1 MKKFVFLMAALFAGS
16 MAFAQTEEKAEAVDQ
31 YGNKVNIKAL
41 EASSRDGI
49 LVFESKDKD
58 YKFWFDSRVQ
68 VDFGHYFGEQIWA
81 DPIGDGASIRR
92 ARLAVKAQITK
103 DWYGEVD
110 MELANGSFELKDA
123 IVRYNGL
130 KNFQFS
136 VGSQKPDFSLSRNTS
151 SRYLEFM
158 ERPMVV
164 NAFAPSRHL
173 GIFGKYSNKYFFGS
187 ASILFQEIE
196 GQETRDY
203 VESNN
208 KDYGMDEGLS
218 YVGKIV
224 VRPLNEPD
232 YGIHIGGA
240 IMYDAPKTSD
250 EMGVYGGTRF
260 SCRNATNISRKKYID
275 TDDIKNTKFNLIA
288 TAELAGH
295 VDGLRVES
303 AWMSDW
309 TYMDPEKVILD
320 RPYHFQGWYVEGGYL
335 LFGGKQSYDSDGAK
349 FNRVRTGRSWG
360 DIELALKYEFLDMN
374 DYKGRL
380 ADQAIYGGS
389 ADLFGAALNFYFGKN
404 IKMALNYQYVN
415 NDRYANGKG
424 KLYVGLDAEGNPT
437 KDFTKVVN
445 EAGKAGVNYHMLLAR
460 FQVAF

>member
-1 MKKFVFLMAALFAGS
+1 MKKTVLMLAALVLGS
-16 MAFAQTEEKAEAVDQ
+16 MAFAQTEKAQAVDQ
-31 YGNKVNIKAL
+31 YGNTVDVKTL

-68 VDFGHYFGEQIWA
+68 VDFGHYFGAQEWA
-81 DPIGDGASIRR
+81 DPIGSGASIRR
-92 ARLAVKAQITK
+92 ARFAVKTQITP

-130 KNFQFS
+130 QNWQFS

-151 SRYLEFM
+151 SRYLEFL

-164 NAFAPSRHL
+164 SAFAPSRHL
-173 GIFGKYSNKYFFGS
+173 GIFGKYTNKYFFGS

-196 GQETRDY
+196 GQETRDF
-203 VESNN
+203 VENNN
-208 KDYGMDEGLS
+208 KSYGMDEGLS
-218 YVGKIV
+218 YIAKAV
-224 VRPLNEPD
+224 VRPINEPD
-232 YGIHIGGA
+232 LGIHVGGA
-240 IMYDAPKTSD
+240 VMYDTPKTSD
-250 EMGVYGGTRF
+250 EMGVYSGTRF

-275 TDDIKNTKFNLIA
+275 TDDIKDTHHNLIA
-288 TAELAGH
+288 TAELACH
-295 VDGLRVES
+295 VDGLRLES
-303 AWMSDW
+303 AWLSDW
-309 TYMDPEKVILD
+309 TYMKPETNIND
-320 RPYHFQGWYVEGGYL
+320 PYHFQGWYVEGGCL
-335 LFGGKQSYDSDGAK
+335 LLGGKQSYDSDGAK

-374 DYKGRL
+374 DYEGR
-380 ADQAIYGGS
+380 AAEQAIYGGS
-389 ADLFGAALNFYFGKN
+389 AELYGAALNFYLGKN
-404 IKMALNYQYVN
+404 VKMALNYQYVN

-424 KLYVGLDAEGNPT
+424 KLYCGLDAEGNAT
-437 KDFTKVVN
+437 KDFTKVAAPDG
-445 EAGKAGVNYHMLLAR
+445 EAGVNYHMLLAR

>member
-275 TDDIKNTKFNLIA
+275 TDDIKNTKYNLIA

>member
-1 MKKFVFLMAALFAGS
+1 MKKLSLLMAALFIIGTV
-16 MAFAQTEEKAEAVDQ
+16 AFAQKPGQETDQ
-31 YGNKVNIKAL
+31 YGNIVDKKEL
-41 EASSRDGI
+41 ESTERDGI

-68 VDFGHYFGEQIWA
+68 VDFGHYFGAQDWA

-92 ARLAVKAQITK
+92 ARFAVKTQITPE
-103 DWYGEVD
+103 WYGEVD

-173 GIFGKYSNKYFFGS
+173 GIFAKYSDKLIFAS
-187 ASILFQEIE
+187 ASVLFQEIE

-203 VESNN
+203 VEDNN
-208 KDYGMDEGLS
+208 KSYGMDEGLS
-218 YVGKIV
+218 YVAKVV
-224 VRPLNEPD
+224 VRPINLENI
-232 YGIHIGGA
+232 GIHVGGA
-240 IMYDAPKTSD
+240 IMYDQPKTSD
-250 EMGVYGGTRF
+250 EMGVYNGTRF

-275 TDDIKNTKFNLIA
+275 TDDIKNTDHNLIA

-295 VDGLRVES
+295 YDGLRIES

-309 TYMDPEKVILD
+309 TYMDPEKVVLD
-320 RPYHFQGWYVEGGYL
+320 KPYHFQGWYVEGGYL
-335 LFGGKQSYDSDGAK
+335 LFGGKQSYDEAGAK
-349 FNRVRTGRSWG
+349 FNRVRTGKNWG
-360 DIELALKYEFLDMN
+360 DVELALKYEFLDMN
-374 DYKGRL
+374 DYEGRGAL
-380 ADQAIYGGS
+380 AIYGGS
-389 ADLFGAALNFYFGKN
+389 AELYGAALNFYLGKN
-404 IKMALNYQYVN
+404 TKIALNYQYVN

-424 KLYVGLDAEGNPT
+424 KLYCGLDAEGNAT
-437 KDFTKVVN
+437 KDFTQVAAPDG
-445 EAGKAGVNYHMLLAR
+445 EAGVNYHMLLAR

>member
-1 MKKFVFLMAALFAGS
+1 MKKTVLLLAALVLGS
-16 MAFAQTEEKAEAVDQ
+16 MAFAQTEDKAKAVDQ
-31 YGNKVNIKAL
+31 YGNTVDVKSVS
-41 EASSRDGI
+41 ASSRDGI
-49 LVFESKDKD
+49 MVFESKDKD
-58 YKFWFDSRVQ
+58 YKLWFDSRVQ
-68 VDFGHYFGEQIWA
+68 VDFGHYFGAQEWA
-81 DPIGDGASIRR
+81 DPIGDGASVRR
-92 ARLAVKAQITK
+92 ARFAVKTQITP

-123 IVRYNGL
+123 LVRYTGL
-130 KNFQFS
+130 ENWQFN
-136 VGSQKPDFSLSRNTS
+136 VGSMKPDFSMSRNTS

-173 GIFGKYSNKYFFGS
+173 GVFGKYTNKYVFAG

-203 VESNN
+203 VEANN

-218 YVGKIV
+218 YVGKVV
-224 VRPLNEPD
+224 VRPINEPD
-232 YGIHIGGA
+232 YGIHVGGA
-240 IMYDAPKTSD
+240 VMYDQPKTSD
-250 EMGVYGGTRF
+250 EMGVYNGTRF

-275 TDDIKNTKFNLIA
+275 TDDIKNTDHNLIA

-295 VDGLRVES
+295 VNGLRIES

-309 TYMDPEKVILD
+309 TYMDPEKVVLD
-320 RPYHFQGWYVEGGYL
+320 KPYHFQGWYVEGGYL
-335 LFGGKQSYDSDGAK
+335 LLGGKQSYDSDGAK
-349 FNRVRTGRSWG
+349 FNRVRNGRSWG

-374 DYKGRL
+374 DYEGRGE
-380 ADQAIYGGS
+380 QAIYGGS
-389 ADLFGAALNFYFGKN
+389 AELYGAALNFYFTKN
-404 IKMALNYQYVN
+404 VKIALNYQYVN

-424 KLYVGLDAEGNPT
+424 KLYCGLDAEGNAT
-437 KDFTKVVN
+437 KDFTKVAAADG
-445 EAGKAGVNYHMLLAR
+445 EAGVNYHMLLAR

>member
-1 MKKFVFLMAALFAGS
+1 MKKILLLTTALLLMGAT
-16 MAFAQTEEKAEAVDQ
+16 AFAQTEKQAIDQ
-31 YGNKVNIKAL
+31 YGNTVDVKAL

-49 LVFESKDKD
+49 LVFESKNKD

-68 VDFGHYFGEQIWA
+68 VDFGAYFGQQEWA
-81 DPIGDGASIRR
+81 DPIGNGASIRR
-92 ARLAVKAQITK
+92 ARFAVKTQITK

-130 KNFQFS
+130 KNWQFS

-164 NAFAPSRHL
+164 SAFAPSRHL
-173 GIFGKYSNKYFFGS
+173 GVFAKYTNKYFFGS

-203 VESNN
+203 VETNN

-218 YVGKIV
+218 YLGKIV
-224 VRPLNEPD
+224 VRPVNEED

-240 IMYDAPKTSD
+240 IMYDSPKTSD
-250 EMGVYGGTRF
+250 EMGVYSATRF

-275 TDDIKNTKFNLIA
+275 TDDIKNTHHNLIA

-295 VDGLRVES
+295 YDGLRLEG
-303 AWMSDW
+303 AWLSDW
-309 TYMDPEKVILD
+309 TYMKPEVGITT
-320 RPYHFQGWYVEGGYL
+320 PYHFQGWYVEGGYL

-349 FNRVRTGRSWG
+349 FNRIRNGRSWG
-360 DIELALKYEFLDMN
+360 DVELALKYEFIDMN
-374 DYKGRL
+374 DYKGRPT
-380 ADQAIYGGS
+380 DQAIFGGS
-389 ADLFGAALNFYFGKN
+389 AELYGAALNFYFAKN
-404 IKMALNYQYVN
+404 VKIALNYQYVN

-424 KLYVGLDAEGNPT
+424 KLFVGLDADGNPT
-437 KDFTKVVN
+437 KDFTKVV
-445 EAGKAGVNYHMLLAR
+445 ADDGKAGVNYHMLLAR

>member
-1 MKKFVFLMAALFAGS
+1 MKKILLLTTALLLMGAT
-16 MAFAQTEEKAEAVDQ
+16 AFAQTEKQAIDQ
-31 YGNKVNIKAL
+31 YGNTVDVKAL

-49 LVFESKDKD
+49 LVFESKNKD

-68 VDFGHYFGEQIWA
+68 VDFGAYFGQQEWA
-81 DPIGDGASIRR
+81 DPIGNGASIRR
-92 ARLAVKAQITK
+92 ARFAVKTQITK

-130 KNFQFS
+130 KNWQFS

-164 NAFAPSRHL
+164 SAFAPSRHL
-173 GIFGKYSNKYFFGS
+173 GVFAKYTNKYFFGS

-203 VESNN
+203 VEANN

-218 YVGKIV
+218 YLGKIV
-224 VRPLNEPD
+224 VRPVNEED

-240 IMYDAPKTSD
+240 IMYDSPKTSD
-250 EMGVYGGTRF
+250 EMGVYSATRF

-275 TDDIKNTKFNLIA
+275 TDDIKNTHHNLIA

-295 VDGLRVES
+295 YDGLRLEG
-303 AWMSDW
+303 AWLSDW
-309 TYMDPEKVILD
+309 TYMKPEVGITT
-320 RPYHFQGWYVEGGYL
+320 PYHFQGWYVEGGYL

-349 FNRVRTGRSWG
+349 FNRIRNGRSWG
-360 DIELALKYEFLDMN
+360 DVELALKYEFIDMN
-374 DYKGRL
+374 DYKGRPT
-380 ADQAIYGGS
+380 DQAIFGGS
-389 ADLFGAALNFYFGKN
+389 AELYGAALNFYFAKN
-404 IKMALNYQYVN
+404 VKIALNYQYVN

-424 KLYVGLDAEGNPT
+424 KLFVGLDADGNPT
-437 KDFTKVVN
+437 KDFTKVV
-445 EAGKAGVNYHMLLAR
+445 ADDGKAGVNYHMLLAR

>member
-1 MKKFVFLMAALFAGS
+1 MKRLFLFLAALFIVGA
-16 MAFAQTEEKAEAVDQ
+16 AAHAQNTDQVVDQ
-31 YGNKVNIKAL
+31 YGNRVNVK
-41 EASSRDGI
+41 EVYASDRDGI

-68 VDFGHYFGEQIWA
+68 VDFGHYFGAQEWA

-92 ARLAVKAQITK
+92 ARFAVKTQITP

-130 KNFQFS
+130 ENWQFS

-164 NAFAPSRHL
+164 SAFAPSRHL
-173 GIFGKYSNKYFFGS
+173 GLFAKYTNKYFFGS
-187 ASILFQEIE
+187 ASVLFQEIE
-196 GQETRDY
+196 GQETRDF
-203 VESNN
+203 VEDNN
-208 KDYGMDEGLS
+208 KNYGMDEGLS
-218 YVGKIV
+218 YIGKIV
-224 VRPLNEPD
+224 VRPVNEAD

-240 IMYDAPKTSD
+240 VMYDQPKTSD
-250 EMGVYGGTRF
+250 EMGVYAGTRF

-275 TDDIKNTKFNLIA
+275 TDDIKNTDHNLIA

-295 VDGLRVES
+295 CKGLRMES

-309 TYMDPEKVILD
+309 TYMNPDKVVLD
-320 RPYHFQGWYVEGGYL
+320 KPYHFQGWYVEGGYL

-349 FNRVRTGRSWG
+349 FNRVRPGRLWG
-360 DIELALKYEFLDMN
+360 DVELALKYEFLDMN
-374 DYKGRL
+374 DYEGRGNL
-380 ADQAIYGGS
+380 AIYGGS
-389 ADLFGAALNFYFGKN
+389 AELYGAALNFYLGKN
-404 IKMALNYQYVN
+404 VKMALNYQYVN

-424 KLYVGLDAEGNPT
+424 KLYVGLDAAGNAT
-437 KDFTKVVN
+437 KDYTQVVAPDG
-445 EAGKAGVNYHMLLAR
+445 EAGVNYHMLLAR